1 MDIMKQRLVILV
13 AAVVYAALWSATAFA
28 GDQCL
33 TCHEAL
39 DDAQSKLFKTD
50 VHFLKGL
57 SCADCH
63 GGNPKS
69 EDMETAMSKKAGF
82 IGVPKGDE
90 ISKMCASCHSESET
104 MRRFGSQLP
113 SNQWENLQTSVHGKL
128 STTGKEH
135 ILQCTTCHTSHG
147 IVSVKNPASPV
158 YPLNVVKTCVK
169 CHANAAYM
177 RSYNPSMP
185 VDQLDKYRTSVHGM
199 KNSKGDAYTAE
210 CASCHGSH
218 DIRSAKDVKSKV
230 YATNLPATCAH
241 CHSNVETMKAYKIP
255 TDQYEKFSRSVHGIA
270 LLQKNDVAAPA
281 CNDCHGNHGA
291 APPGVESV
299 SKVCGTC
306 HALNADLFS
315 ASPHKKAFDDR
326 KLPECETCHGNHE
339 IVAAA
344 DKLLGVSPEAVC
356 SRCHHD
362 NESAK
367 GYAVART
374 MRQLIDSLESSEQHA
389 RTLVD
394 DAEQKGMEISEAKFK
409 LRDARQARLQ
419 SRTMVHSFNE
429 EKFRDVVGKGL
440 IVAAMVSEEGHH
452 AIDEYYFRRVG
463 LGIATVVI
471 TILAISLYLF
481 IKKIERKQR
490 EQTRSGKIA

>member
-1 MDIMKQRLVILV
+1 MDIMKRRIMII
-13 AAVVYAALWSATAFA
+13 AAVSISAALWSPSAFA

-50 VHFLKGL
+50 VHFRKGL

-69 EDMETAMSKKAGF
+69 EEMEAAMNTKAGF

-90 ISKMCASCHSESET
+90 ISKVCASCHSEAET

-113 SNQWENLQTSVHGKL
+113 SNQWENLQASVHGKL

-135 ILQCTTCHTSHG
+135 IVQCTTCHAAHG
-147 IVSVKNPASPV
+147 IVPVRSPASPV
-158 YPLNVVKTCVK
+158 YPLNVVKTCTK
-169 CHANAAYM
+169 CHANASYM
-177 RSYNPSMP
+177 RAYNPSLP
-185 VDQLDKYRTSVHGM
+185 VDQLDKYRTSVHGAR
-199 KNSKGDAYTAE
+199 NVKGDPNTAE

-218 DIRSAKDVKSKV
+218 DIRSAQDVKSKV
-230 YATNLPATCAH
+230 YATNLPATCAY
-241 CHSNVETMKAYKIP
+241 CHSNAVTMKAYKIP
-255 TDQYEKFSRSVHGIA
+255 TDQFEKFSRSVHGIA

-315 ASPHKKAFDDR
+315 ASPHKRAFDER
-326 KLPECETCHGNHE
+326 KLPECETCHSNHE

-344 DKLLGVSPEAVC
+344 DKLLGVTPDAVC
-356 SRCHHD
+356 SRCHREKE
-362 NESAK
+362 NAK
-367 GYAVART
+367 GFAVART
-374 MRQLIDSLESSEQHA
+374 MRQLIDSLEASELRA
-389 RTLVD
+389 RALVN

-419 SRTMVHSFNE
+419 SRTMVHAFNE

-440 IVAAMVSEEGHH
+440 IVAATVSEEGHR

-463 LGIATVVI
+463 LGIATVII
-471 TILAISLYLF
+471 TILAISLYLV
-481 IKKIERKQR
+481 IKRIERKQQ
-490 EQTRSGKIA
+490 EQTMTGRNT